1 MLGVAW
7 VGGTC
12 DRNLNVAIVQDKG
25 FFGGVLTAVHEL
37 GHSYVYQFNHA
48 SNLCSLFIWKMLFWT
63 EFC

>member
-48 SNLCSLFIWKMLFWT
+48 
-63 EFC
+63 